1 RFRAVRGAYI
11 GSVALG
17 AHELAFNYAR
27 RLYVAPYRGR
37 ERLVARGEMPV
48 AFFAGQL
55 LSWRLH
61 GFALV
66 LRGSGTV
73 VARHAVEPLWD
84 RAAGMVVFRT
94 GRRLRAFDGRK
105 VRELANRYGLGVKGV
120 PVVEPLG
127 RFVALRDTRR
137 LVLVGYDGR
146 VVASAQLPKRRSRL
160 DGVSSSVVSNAA
172 GTAVAFTA
180 THRVRGTE
188 TVYLLTAGAHKV
200 RPLPASRSRRCRSCS
215 RLCTS
220 SSGAGSCAS
229 CPRMPTRATRPKG
242 RGGSSATSGW
252 RCSRAAASTGAPVW
266 SRHRTSSAS
275 APGRW
280 RC

>member
-73 VARHAVEPLWD
+73 VVRHAVEPLWD

-105 VRELANRYGLGVKGV
+105 VRELANRYELGVKGT
-120 PVVEPLG
+120 PVVEPQR

-200 RPLPASRSRRCRSCS
+200 RPLFSTHSDFSGCGYMASLAWHSRW
-215 RLCTS
+215 LLY
-220 SSGAGSCAS
+220 SGTP
-229 CPRMPTRATRPKG
+229 PRAMVVDSNRQ
-242 RGGSSATSGW
+242 
-252 RCSRAAASTGAPVW
+252 AAAVELAGVIARIPGVQRDGLFNIAWAP
-266 SRHRTSSAS
+266 
-275 APGRW
+275 AP
-280 RC
+280 